1 MALICTNWKCKR
13 ANPDEAAYCYF
24 DGIPLAGAS
33 SPGPQRSGTTAF
45 PWPLLLLSGDWCH
58 SFDDLLQVIQRDWTI
73 GVQALQN
80 GLLADFFGHIGR
92 SDLAQAARTA
102 ASRDDIDLGMN
113 ELLAVL
119 PSQASLPPR
128 LQLTRS
134 EIDLSLEVGQ
144 ETSFDLRLANEG
156 QRMLCGAVRT
166 DCPWLSLGDGDALR
180 KDFFRFKFLRGWTLP
195 ISVRS
200 RQLGVL
206 GALPHPHEG
215 HLKISSNGGDMA
227 AVVRVPNRNQAVP
240 RRGARRGRDSARP
253 RRAHRCAPLA
263 AAAMFENGAVARWY
277 RTNGWAYPVK
287 VPDLSELDDIQ
298 QILNQPSVI
307 GSIRA
312 RRRLPDW
319 MLSDSSLTPS
329 GFSPQWFPPQILRV
343 GRPGRRSTCAVPLVS
358 R

>member
-156 QRMLCGAVRT
+156 QRMLCGAVR
-166 DCPWLSLGDGDALR
+166 
-180 KDFFRFKFLRGWTLP
+180 P
-195 ISVRS
+195 IAPGSRS
-200 RQLGVL
+200 ATGMHSAR
-206 GALPHPHEG
+206 
-215 HLKISSNGGDMA
+215 ISSASSFCGAGRCRLASGA
-227 AVVRVPNRNQAVP
+227 ASWVCWVRCPIP
-240 RRGARRGRDSARP
+240 TRG
-253 RRAHRCAPLA
+253 
-263 AAAMFENGAVARWY
+263 
-277 RTNGWAYPVK
+277 T
-287 VPDLSELDDIQ
+287 
-298 QILNQPSVI
+298 
-307 GSIRA
+307 
-312 RRRLPDW
+312 
-319 MLSDSSLTPS
+319 
-329 GFSPQWFPPQILRV
+329 
-343 GRPGRRSTCAVPLVS
+343 
-358 R
+358 